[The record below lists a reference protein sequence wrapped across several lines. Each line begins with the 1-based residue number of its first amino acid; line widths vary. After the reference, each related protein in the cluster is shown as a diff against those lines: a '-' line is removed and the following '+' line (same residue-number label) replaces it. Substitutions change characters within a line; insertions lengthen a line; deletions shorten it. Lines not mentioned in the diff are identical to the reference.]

1 MTLITD
7 PDDLNQGTEII
18 FDTAARTVQL
28 LQAGNLSTDGVTI
41 RTIYS
46 FSKEEWINDP
56 VLIRF
61 PFPFVPITDE
71 FFELQEGWNWADQAT
86 RDLLRRGGFL
96 VRNLSGDVTEHWAGI
111 AILGAEADDQ
121 IYYDTGAG
129 AVDFVFPG
137 NTAEVVQI
145 ISDPNGDG
153 DYVDGFDRSANLT
166 AYNRQQGQL
175 YSVSSTQGNGE
186 ANLLAPKLFSLT
198 LNTGADLNI
207 TTSDADISANA
218 PYTAMSITFH
228 DTAQT
233 RNIGGSDFD
242 FGVIIDGNNG
252 TAEQIYEFIQF
263 QLRQNVDIDDDASVL
278 LGQVSDE
285 LLSFVGGAG
294 DGSGSLETLS
304 VTNPDGGGSGVYID
318 NFQTSDTNRISFT
331 DNTGTAQ
338 TFPFVAVTTIT
349 FNSNLVN
356 DPDAIYRVF
365 FTDADGNDFG
375 DTDAILV
382 ADNSSLDV
390 AGQVSGQSSISFDFD
405 YDGNVQGGR
414 APGAEAP
421 ITVVAIGLNTGQYVR
436 ASGTITRS
444 TTNSVSLVAPVERNY
459 ENAA

>member
-28 LQAGNLSTDGVTI
+28 LQAGNLSTEGVTI

-96 VRNLSGDVTEHWAGI
+96 VRNLSGAVTEHWAGI
-111 AILGAEADDQ
+111 SILGAEADDQ

-129 AVDFVFPG
+129 ATDFVFPG

-153 DYVDGFDRSANLT
+153 DYSDGFDRSANLT

-175 YSVSSTQGNGE
+175 FSVSSTQGNGE
-186 ANLLAPKLFSLT
+186 ATLLAPKLFSLT

-207 TTSDADISANA
+207 TASDADIASSA
-218 PYTAMSITFH
+218 PYTGMSITFH

-233 RNIGGSDFD
+233 RNIGGFDFD

-263 QLRQNVDIDDDASVL
+263 QLRQNTDIDADISTL

-349 FNSNLVN
+349 FNSNLIN

-390 AGQVSGQSSISFDFD
+390 AGQVSGQNSISFDFD
-405 YDGNVQGGR
+405 YDGNIQGGR
-414 APGAEAP
+414 APGSEAP
-421 ITVVAIGLNTGQYVR
+421 ITVVAIGLQTGQYVR
-436 ASGTITRS
+436 ATGTITRS